1 MTISFENFKHPYSF
15 DSKYAKSVAY
25 FSMEFA
31 IHQPLKTYAGGLGY
45 LSGSHMRSAFEL
57 NQNVIGIG
65 ILWKYGYYDQTR
77 KGDQTMDVLFQEKIY
92 GFLVETNI
100 KFDISINNSP
110 VKVTAYY
117 LPPNIFNT
125 APLFF
130 LSTDLPEND
139 YLAKTISHKLYHSNT
154 EAKIAASIL
163 LGIGGSKLLE
173 ILNSQPEIYHL
184 NESHGLPVAFYL
196 YQKYG
201 SAEEVKKR
209 LVFTN
214 HTTERAGNWR
224 SDIRLLEKMGFF
236 NGIPLSEIQEIT
248 GIMDNIFDHTL
259 ACLRMSKIT
268 NGVSE
273 MHSKVLREMWN
284 DFPNI
289 SSIIHITNSQN
300 RNYWADDLM
309 HGALKMDND
318 KLLLIR
324 KKNLKSVLFEE
335 VADQCGEIYDEN
347 IFTIVWA
354 RRFADYKRADL
365 LLQNFERFNKLIN
378 NPKYP
383 VQIIWAGKP
392 YATDYESISTFN
404 RIVNISKA
412 YKNCAIV
419 VGYEL
424 NLSRMLKQGADLW
437 LNTPRVK
444 HEASGTSGMTAAMN
458 GAVNLSTNDGWFPEF
473 IQNEVNGFLIDSGND
488 ESLSQHEQD
497 WIDAQNMYDTLENI
511 ILPMFYDEPEKW
523 LKIQK
528 NSINDIMLYFD
539 SNRMA
544 DEYYEKLYK
553 YGEEEL

>member
-1 MTISFENFKHPYSF
+1 MINLENFKHPYPF
-15 DSKYAKSVAY
+15 DPKYAKSIAY

-31 IHQPLKTYAGGLGY
+31 LHQPLKIYAGGLGY
-45 LSGSHMRSAFEL
+45 LAGSHTRSAFQL
-57 NQNVIGIG
+57 NQNMIGIG
-65 ILWKYGYYDQTR
+65 ILWKYGYYDQIR
-77 KGDQTMDVLFQEKIY
+77 KSDQTMDVLFQEKNY
-92 GFLVETNI
+92 GFLEEIDI
-100 KFDISINNSP
+100 KFEISINNSP

-125 APLFF
+125 APIFL

-139 YLAKTISHKLYHSNT
+139 YLAKTICHKLYDSNT

-163 LGIGGSKLLE
+163 LGIGGCKLLE
-173 ILNSQPEIYHL
+173 MLNAQPEIYHL

-201 SAEEVKKR
+201 SIEEVKKR

-214 HTTERAGNWR
+214 HTPEQAGNWR

-236 NGIPLSEIQEIT
+236 NGIQSSDIQTIT
-248 GIMDNIFDHTL
+248 GIHDSIFDHTL

-268 NGVSE
+268 NGVSK
-273 MHSKVLREMWN
+273 MHSKVLREMWEN
-284 DFPNI
+284 YSNI
-289 SSIIHITNSQN
+289 SSIIHITNAQN

-309 HGALKMDND
+309 YGALKMDND

-324 KKNLKSVLFEE
+324 KQNLKSVLFEK
-335 VADQCGEIYDEN
+335 VADQCGEIYNEN
-347 IFTIVWA
+347 VFTIVWA
-354 RRFADYKRADL
+354 RRFAGYKRADL
-365 LLQNFERFNKLIN
+365 LFHNMERFHKLLSN
-378 NPKYP
+378 QKYP

-392 YATDYESISTFN
+392 YPTDYESISTFN
-404 RIVNISKA
+404 RIVNVSIA
-412 YKNCAIV
+412 YKNCAIL

-473 IQNEVNGFLIDSGND
+473 IQNGVNGFLIHSSDD
-488 ESLSQHEQD
+488 ETLPQHKQD
-497 WIDAQNMYDTLENI
+497 CIDAQNMYDTLENI
-511 ILPMFYDEPEKW
+511 VLPMFYDEPEKW

-528 NSINDIMLYFD
+528 NSMKDIMLYFD

-553 YGEEEL
+553 YGEEDL